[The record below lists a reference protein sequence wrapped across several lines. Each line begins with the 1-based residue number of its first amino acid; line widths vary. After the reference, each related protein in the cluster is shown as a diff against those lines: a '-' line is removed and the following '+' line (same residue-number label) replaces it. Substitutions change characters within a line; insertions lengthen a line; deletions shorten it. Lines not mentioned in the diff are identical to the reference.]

1 MGEGRSALGSELEAI
16 RAVARDYLDG
26 MVYADEARL
35 RSAFHPLAAVVGF
48 NRCRLERDTVDAFV
62 AAVLRD
68 GGPPPGTPYFAEI
81 VAIDVTGDIAM
92 VKLVDDYLG
101 SRFTDY
107 LTMLKHEGGWVIVH
121 KAYYERPRD
130 EYVGNR

>member
-1 MGEGRSALGSELEAI
+1 MSGEASAPGSELEAI

-26 MVYADEARL
+26 MVYADETRL
-35 RSAFHPLAAVVGF
+35 RGAFHPQAAVVGHTGH
-48 NRCRLERDTVDAFV
+48 RLDWDSVDAFL

-68 GGPPPGTPYFAEI
+68 GGPPAGTPYFAEI
-81 VAIDVTGDIAM
+81 VAIDVTGDLAL

-107 LTMLKHEGGWVIVH
+107 VTMIKQEGRWAIAH
-121 KAYYERPRD
+121 KAFYEPGRA
-130 EYVGNR
+130 